1 MSPLRLAFR
10 RLYAAPLFTTFAI
23 GTLALGI
30 GVTTAAY
37 TGMYVAGARPLGIAD
52 DSRLVLLTRSNS
64 VSGAGLASMSWPDF
78 QDLAQPRRSFATVVG
93 WSRLQGVLAGP
104 AASEVVSVEA
114 VTGNYFAS
122 LGAAPLAGR
131 LIQADDDRADAPAVI
146 VLSEPSWRTQFH
158 GDPRVIGASVRFA
171 HESMEVIG
179 VAPAGFRG
187 IQDVMVGSRAA
198 WVPLAHAPRLGRSQ
212 ATFDPSAR
220 DRAWMFAAARLAPGA
235 TVDGARIEL
244 TTLARTLD
252 NSVPLRPQTIGAGTD
267 RQQVPQPRH
276 WDLKSLRD
284 QVSMLTGEATRLVVA
299 LPFLVLLV
307 ACTNIAN
314 LVLSRG
320 SSRRQENAV
329 RASLGASRARLLK
342 ESAIEAGV
350 IGIAGGA
357 LGLIVAHGVLTWA
370 SAELRE
376 ALQATQSGMPLRWR
390 LEPVIFTTTA
400 AAMLLAVGVG
410 GVIPAWRLSQ
420 VDVSRGLA
428 AGGGVAAPP
437 RWRGRSNL
445 IALQVAI
452 STAMFL
458 LALVCVR
465 FLVTD
470 RQTARETLMDL
481 DRLALA
487 AVPIDARLY
496 DEAATLDRVAAIAV
510 EIGRLPAVTS
520 VAASS
525 DLPFQAR
532 AFFNW
537 RFGIALAAEGQPYR
551 KPARSEPSPWVVAAT
566 PSFAETMNL
575 RIVSGRFLRD
585 DPDDAVLDEH
595 AARLAFGS
603 TDVVGRR
610 LAMQWRS
617 LTVAGAWSGR
627 VSTVVG
633 VTAPATRDRATA
645 AFVYVPFVLRDRQT
659 AVILS
664 ARTSAGDATSLVSG
678 LRTAVRRVDPDLA
691 VAAAGRGDVLA
702 GVNAILLRFAATALG
717 SLALLALALSMAG
730 LYGVLSHVV
739 ERRTRE
745 MGVRIALG
753 AAPSGILRLVLRQ
766 GLRPV
771 IEGLAIGLGVAL
783 VVRQILQLSMTA
795 PLSAIDAA
803 TFALAGVPLLAA
815 GVLACYVPAR
825 RAARVD
831 ATVALKDS

>member
-10 RLYAAPLFTTFAI
+10 RLYAAPLFTVFAI
-23 GTLALGI
+23 ATLALGI

-37 TGMYVAGARPLGIAD
+37 TGMYVVGARPLGIRD
-52 DSRLVLLTRSNS
+52 DSGIVLLTRSNS
-64 VSGAGLASMSWPDF
+64 VSGAGLAMVSWPDF
-78 QDLAQPRRSFATVVG
+78 QDLASPRRSFDAVVG

-104 AASEVVSVEA
+104 AASEVAAVEA
-114 VTGNYFAS
+114 VTGNYFAA
-122 LGAAPLAGR
+122 LGVAPLVGR
-131 LIQADDDRADAPAVI
+131 LIQPGDDRQDAPAVI
-146 VLSEPSWRTQFH
+146 VLSEPSWRTQFS
-158 GDPRVIGASVRFA
+158 GDSGVIGTSVRFA
-171 HESMEVIG
+171 HHSLEVIG

-187 IQDVMVGSRAA
+187 IQDVMVGSRAG

-212 ATFDPSAR
+212 ATFDPAAR
-220 DRAWMFAAARLAPGA
+220 QRAWMFAAARLASGA
-235 TVDGARIEL
+235 TVDAARTEL
-244 TTLARTLD
+244 TTISRTLD
-252 NSVPLRPQTIGAGTD
+252 GSVPLPPQAIGAGAR
-267 RQQVPQPRH
+267 RQQFAQPRL

-284 QVSMLTGEATRLVVA
+284 QVSMLAGEATRLVVA

-329 RASLGASRARLLK
+329 RSSLGASRARLLG
-342 ESAIEAGV
+342 EGVIEAAV
-350 IGIAGGA
+350 IGAAGGA
-357 LGLIVAHGVLTWA
+357 LGLLVAHGVLTWA

-376 ALQATQSGMPLRWR
+376 ALQATQSGLPLHWR
-390 LEPVIFTTTA
+390 IEPVIFATTA
-400 AAMLLAVGVG
+400 AAMLLSVVVG

-445 IALQVAI
+445 IALQVGI

-465 FLVTD
+465 FLVAD
-470 RQTARETLMDL
+470 RQAARETLMDL
-481 DRLALA
+481 DQLALA
-487 AVPIDARLY
+487 AVPIDAQLY
-496 DEAATLDRVAAIAV
+496 DEPATLERVAAIGAD
-510 EIGRLPAVTS
+510 IRRLPAVTS

-537 RFGIALAAEGQPYR
+537 RFGLALAPEGQPFR
-551 KPARSEPSPWVVAAT
+551 EPARLEPSPWVIAAT

-585 DPDDAVLDEH
+585 DPNEAVLDEH

-610 LAMQWRS
+610 VAMQWRS
-617 LTVAGAWSGR
+617 LSVAGAWSGR

-645 AFVYVPFVLRDRQT
+645 AFVYVPFALRDRHT
-659 AVILS
+659 AVIFS
-664 ARTSAGDATSLVSG
+664 ARTSAADATSLVSG
-678 LRTAVRRVDPDLA
+678 LRTAVRRVDADLA

-717 SLALLALALSMAG
+717 LLALLALALAMAG
-730 LYGVLSHVV
+730 LYGVLTHVV
-739 ERRTRE
+739 DRRTRE

-753 AAPSGILRLVLRQ
+753 AAPPGILRLVLRQ

-771 IEGLAIGLGVAL
+771 IEGLAIGLGAAL
-783 VVRQILQLSMTA
+783 VVRQLLQLSMTA

-803 TFALAGVPLLAA
+803 TFALAGLPLLAA

-831 ATVALKDS
+831 ATVALKDF